1 MHEFLNIVIRLLSR
15 AAMVLFLMPV
25 VNCAKCIVARREG
38 DDTAAKEGF
47 ITLDPRVHLDPIG
60 ALATLAV
67 GFGWSKPMP
76 ISPVR
81 MRNYK
86 RGVIL
91 ISLTGP
97 VTHFLLAIAFGAVE
111 VLLLH
116 LYGVSGIGIV
126 YYLSRFFGAVS
137 MVDTCLGVVAL
148 LPLPPLDGFMIL
160 HQFAGRK
167 FNRWY
172 FSNHATIQKVSQIII
187 WALFLMPVFTDDF
200 LDPLGWLVGK
210 VGYGLSFAY
219 MWIPGVLGR

>member
-1 MHEFLNIVIRLLSR
+1 MHEFISLIIRLLSR
-15 AAMVLFLMPV
+15 AAMVLFLMPA
-25 VNCAKCIVARREG
+25 VNCAKCFVARHEG
-38 DDTAAKEGF
+38 DDTAAREGF
-47 ITLDPRVHLDPIG
+47 MTLDPRVHLDPIG

-97 VTHFLLAIAFGAVE
+97 VTHFLLAIVFGAIS
-111 VLLLH
+111 VLILR
-116 LYGVSGIGIV
+116 LYSACGVMIV

-137 MVDTCLGVVAL
+137 MVDVCLGVVAL
-148 LPLPPLDGFMIL
+148 LPLPPLDGFTIL
-160 HQFAGRK
+160 HQLAGRK

-187 WALFLMPVFTDDF
+187 WSLFLMPVLTDGF

-210 VGYGLSFAY
+210 AAHLLSLTY
-219 MWIPGVLGR
+219 MWIPGV